1 MEIIPKSYLSVS
13 HAAAYAVVSY
23 QTAYLKYYYPIE
35 FMAALMT
42 SVIENPTKVSEYI
55 YAARQ
60 MGIKILPPDI
70 NRGVSGFSV
79 DEGNIRY
86 GLAAIKSIGKP
97 VIEAIVSER
106 EENGLYRGL
115 KDFIERISLKEM
127 LNKRSIENFIKAGAL
142 DNLGGTRKQFMMIYI
157 QIVDNVNQ
165 EKKFSMSGQM
175 SLFDFVDEDQ
185 KKEFEIQR
193 RFLHLRRRCLVFISA
208 GIH

>member
-1 MEIIPKSYLSVS
+1 
-13 HAAAYAVVSY
+13 
-23 QTAYLKYYYPIE
+23 
-35 FMAALMT
+35 
-42 SVIENPTKVSEYI
+42 
-55 YAARQ
+55 
-60 MGIKILPPDI
+60 
-70 NRGVSGFSV
+70 
-79 DEGNIRY
+79 
-86 GLAAIKSIGKP
+86 
-97 VIEAIVSER
+97 
-106 EENGLYRGL
+106 
-115 KDFIERISLKEM
+115 M

-185 KKEFEIQR
+185 KKEFEIQLQMLGNMKKR

>member
-1 MEIIPKSYLSVS
+1 MDWRRS
-13 HAAAYAVVSY
+13 
-23 QTAYLKYYYPIE
+23 
-35 FMAALMT
+35 
-42 SVIENPTKVSEYI
+42 
-55 YAARQ
+55 
-60 MGIKILPPDI
+60 
-70 NRGVSGFSV
+70 
-79 DEGNIRY
+79 
-86 GLAAIKSIGKP
+86 KSIGKP

-185 KKEFEIQR
+185 KKEFEIQLPDVGEYEKETLLAFEKEVLGVYIR
-193 RFLHLRRRCLVFISA
+193 RASIRCL
-208 GIH
+208 